1 MTITFYKT
9 NQRINRPLS
18 AWKWTVESRRRWF
31 YHRHQHLHHP
41 RSKIKPQRLRRHRLQ
56 ANGTIAATYPR
67 LASVSC
73 AENTSVTS
81 TICACIWKR
90 TWKHITPA
98 GPARTYP
105 VRATL
110 FANTCP
116 TGIPTSTTHVNTSET
131 IITTTP
137 TIIYDVAYYLVL
149 NGWYDMLWYCGV
161 TFLFYFQDCSIRASP
176 PLSWRRPSR
185 GTCAPR
191 HTQDWI
197 PRARASAMRR
207 ALVCRWLDRTQP
219 ILKSRWYCYT
229 TFVAS
234 RMYCDMLLIWNYRL
248 LKVCLK
254 FKLCFSEFS
263 PKQNGV
269 VRLLTRLFDF
279 SCSENVSNR
288 GFWTTNEWSRS
299 QKVFFKLIQTII
311 HVLFI
316 FLNFFSWWFLS
327 SSQWSQKLRKKTL
340 KFLLQT

>member
-1 MTITFYKT
+1 M
-9 NQRINRPLS
+9 
-18 AWKWTVESRRRWF
+18 E
-31 YHRHQHLHHP
+31 
-41 RSKIKPQRLRRHRLQ
+41 
-56 ANGTIAATYPR
+56 
-67 LASVSC
+67 
-73 AENTSVTS
+73 
-81 TICACIWKR
+81 
-90 TWKHITPA
+90 
-98 GPARTYP
+98 
-105 VRATL
+105 
-110 FANTCP
+110 
-116 TGIPTSTTHVNTSET
+116 THVET
-131 IITTTP
+131 YHACGSCPHVSRSRDALRKHMSYRHPDQYNARKHKRNNNNNNANNNLWCRILSSP
-137 TIIYDVAYYLVL
+137 

-185 GTCAPR
+185 GTCALR